1 MGPALRL
8 VPPALALTGVTYGLA
23 RYAFGLFLPAIRGDV
38 ALTPALSGLIGAGSY
53 AGYCIAVVVSTLLA
67 ERLGSRGTAALAG
80 SVAAIGM
87 AAVAFASSPVM
98 LAAAVL
104 FAGLGG
110 GLASPPLAEAVAARI
125 AATGRDRANA
135 LISSGTSAGVA
146 LSGPIALV
154 SAGAW
159 RGAYLLFAA
168 VAACVTLWIWLALPP
183 RAPARGNAG
192 LGATARV
199 LRRAAARP
207 LALAA
212 FGAGVSSAI
221 YWTFAGEAAV
231 AAGGLP
237 ASVASAVWVVVGLSG
252 FAGGMAGDL
261 VGRYGAGAVHRASLV
276 ALAAAVA
283 GTGFWPGVAV
293 VVYAGAA
300 LFGASYMMLA
310 AVYLVWGVG
319 AFADRPAV
327 GLGLPF
333 LAIALGQAVGASVA
347 GVALGML
354 GYGVSFAL
362 FAGVA
367 LASGLIRPMK
377 PGGPCDSRH
386 AAGLRSW
393 VS

>member
-1 MGPALRL
+1 MTPALKL

-23 RYAFGLFLPAIRGDV
+23 RYAFGLFLPAIRADV
-38 ALTPALSGLIGAGSY
+38 ALTPAPSGLIGAGSY
-53 AGYCIAVVVSTLLA
+53 AGYCLAVVVSTLLV
-67 ERLGSRGTAALAG
+67 EQLGPRGTAALAG
-80 SVAAIGM
+80 SVAACGM
-87 AAVAFASSPVM
+87 AAVALASSPVL

-125 AATGRDRANA
+125 AAAGRDRANA

-146 LSGPIALV
+146 LSGPIALASV
-154 SAGAW
+154 GAW

-168 VAACVTLWIWLALPP
+168 VAACVTLWVWLALPS
-183 RAPARGNAG
+183 RAPVRGNAG
-192 LGATARV
+192 LGAIARA
-199 LRRAAARP
+199 LRRPAARP

-237 ASVASAVWVVVGLSG
+237 ASVASTVWVVVGLTG
-252 FAGGMAGDL
+252 LAGGMAGDL
-261 VGRYGAGAVHRASLV
+261 VGRYGTGAVHRASLV
-276 ALAAAVA
+276 ILAAAIA
-283 GTGFWPGVAV
+283 GTGFWPGTAA
-293 VVYAGAA
+293 VVYASGA

-310 AVYLVWGVG
+310 AVYLVWGVR

-347 GVALGML
+347 GVALGTL
-354 GYGVSFAL
+354 GYTISFAL

-367 LASGLIRPMK
+367 LASALVRPAE
-377 PGGPCDSRH
+377 PGGPHGTRH
-386 AAGLRSW
+386 AAEWAWRG
-393 VS
+393 

>member
-1 MGPALRL
+1 MAPALKL

-23 RYAFGLFLPAIRGDV
+23 RYAFGLFLPAIRADV

-53 AGYCIAVVVSTLLA
+53 AGYCLAVVASTLLV
-67 ERLGSRGTAALAG
+67 ERLGPRGTAALAG
-80 SVAAIGM
+80 SVAAFGM
-87 AAVAFASSPVM
+87 AAVALASSPVL

-154 SAGAW
+154 SVGAW

-168 VAACVTLWIWLALPP
+168 VAACVTVWVWLALPS
-183 RAPARGNAG
+183 RAPARQDAG
-192 LGATARV
+192 LGATARA
-199 LRRAAARP
+199 LRRPAARP

-221 YWTFAGEAAV
+221 YWTFAGEAVV
-231 AAGGLP
+231 AAGRP
-237 ASVASAVWVVVGLSG
+237 ASAASTVWVVVGLTG

-283 GTGFWPGVAV
+283 GTGFWPGVAGV
-293 VVYAGAA
+293 AYGGAA

-333 LAIALGQAVGASVA
+333 LAVALGQVVGASVA
-347 GVALGML
+347 GVALGTF
-354 GYGVSFAL
+354 GYAMSFAL
-362 FAGVA
+362 FASVA
-367 LASGLIRPMK
+367 LASALIRPAK
-377 PGGPCDSRH
+377 PGGPCGTRY
-386 AAGLRSW
+386 AAGWAWRG
-393 VS
+393 